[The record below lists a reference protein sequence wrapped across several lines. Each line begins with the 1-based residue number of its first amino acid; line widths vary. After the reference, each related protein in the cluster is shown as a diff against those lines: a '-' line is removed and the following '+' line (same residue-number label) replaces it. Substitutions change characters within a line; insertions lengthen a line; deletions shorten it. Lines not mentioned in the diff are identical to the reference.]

1 MLECNRFVKKKMT
14 MLTRVVSVLIVV
26 SCLVLLLSQTAFAK
40 NTYVINDGDRVLIPT
55 TYATAPAEVL
65 DEAGLDEM
73 SMAATMGSSNKDMI
87 PARDGPPG
95 IGW

>member
-40 NTYVINDGDRVLIPT
+40 NTYAIECFGAIEANKGATISAVSDKNDVDIFCSGAVVN
-55 TYATAPAEVL
+55 YGAEFDGETDAL
-65 DEAGLDEM
+65 G
-73 SMAATMGSSNKDMI
+73 GISN
-87 PARDGPPG
+87 RD
-95 IGW
+95 

>member
-40 NTYVINDGDRVLIPT
+40 NTYVINDGDRVLIHT
-55 TYATAPAEVL
+55 T
-65 DEAGLDEM
+65 
-73 SMAATMGSSNKDMI
+73 
-87 PARDGPPG
+87 
-95 IGW
+95 